1 MSMYRIRLDAEGA
14 MALREF
20 AEVMPLAIE
29 NISQSTETLFRVYQ
43 SVADRVGPHEHD
55 FENMLLLI
63 KSAQENA
70 AEAITVLPSMLQ
82 KTADKIDAYNAAR
95 PTISGN

>member
-1 MSMYRIRLDAEGA
+1 M
-14 MALREF
+14 
-20 AEVMPLAIE
+20 
-29 NISQSTETLFRVYQ
+29 YQ
-43 SVADRVGPHEHD
+43 SVADRVGPHEQD